1 MDTQTEAEKS
11 LEELVKE
18 LPPELHAAA
27 QEGIEVLLAHYGQHG
42 KAPESPDPGP
52 EAQVTLRE
60 ITADTVR
67 AICKLSD
74 TLTPPRKYMVAPN
87 AVSIAQAYFE
97 PKAWLRAI
105 CAGETPVGFV
115 MLYDD
120 PGDPPGHE
128 PDYFLWRFMIA
139 GPYQGRGYGRR
150 AIELLVEYVK
160 ARPGAKQLEVSCGQ
174 GPGSPEDF
182 YRKLGFERTG
192 KMFDDEVGLSLPL

>member
-1 MDTQTEAEKS
+1 MGEVDTTGKS
-11 LEELVKE
+11 LQELVQE

-27 QEGIEVLLAHYGQHG
+27 REGIQVLLAHFDQHG
-42 KAPESPDPGP
+42 KTPESPEPGSGA
-52 EAQVTLRE
+52 EVTLRQ

-74 TLTPPRKYMVAPN
+74 TLLPPRKYMVAPN

-97 PKAWLRAI
+97 PKAWLRAVY
-105 CAGETPVGFV
+105 ADETPVGFV

-128 PDYFLWRFMIA
+128 PVYFLWRFMIA
-139 GPYQGRGYGRR
+139 GPNQGKGYGRR
-150 AIELLVEYVK
+150 AIELLVDYVK
-160 ARPGAKQLEVSCGQ
+160 TRPGAKELEVSCGQ
-174 GPGSPEDF
+174 GPGSPEEF

-192 KMFDDEVGLSLPL
+192 KMFDGEVGLSLAL